1 MLTKNLLNVSATSLS
16 FEIIFSNIIS
26 LLSLFNFFSIKVI
39 LDLDLILSVKR
50 GFILFQNTLSSE
62 MSAVFNLLKNSFFSR
77 LIRLTQ

>member
-16 FEIIFSNIIS
+16 FEIIFSDIIS
-26 LLSLFNFFSIKVI
+26 LLSLFNSFSIKVI

-50 GFILFQNTLSSE
+50 GFILFQNTLFSE